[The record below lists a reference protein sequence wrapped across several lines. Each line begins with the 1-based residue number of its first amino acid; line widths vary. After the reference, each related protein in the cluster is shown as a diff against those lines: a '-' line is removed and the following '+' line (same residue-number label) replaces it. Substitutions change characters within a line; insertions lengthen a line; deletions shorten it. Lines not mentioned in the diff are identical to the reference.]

1 MDIRSDRVYDEF
13 HNYIGIRLPKQ
24 CTVEQYDDA
33 YAELNVFR
41 KEWYGDYLNG
51 ASAIEVYVTKTGGT
65 TLRFSTMS
73 GSNGKGLNPL
83 TYPDAV
89 DARDLM

>member
-1 MDIRSDRVYDEF
+1 MDIKSHRVYDEF
-13 HNYIGIRLPKQ
+13 HNYVGIRLPKQ

-41 KEWYGDYLNG
+41 KEYYGKYLNG
-51 ASAIEVYVTKTGGT
+51 ASNIEVYVTKTGGT
-65 TLRFSTMS
+65 TLRFATSY
-73 GSNGKGLNPL
+73 GSAGKGLNPAM
-83 TYPDAV
+83 YPDAV